1 MCVVFRMYFNCICNE
16 LKLDFYV
23 RAAAEDD
30 VDSLYA
36 WHLAGANFFL
46 TDHENRT
53 AIQVV
58 CSVCV
63 HMAHYTQEHTDT
75 LVYTHKQ
82 HTRTH
87 YITNT

>member
-1 MCVVFRMYFNCICNE
+1 MYHVCCFRMYFNCICNE
-16 LKLDFYV
+16 LKLVDFYV

-58 CSVCV
+58 CVCV
-63 HMAHYTQEHTDT
+63 CVRMAHYTD
-75 LVYTHKQ
+75 KQ
-82 HTRTH
+82 
-87 YITNT
+87 TNKHVQ